1 MPKRNKN
8 DEHDELAKRRKSN
21 NWLYELD
28 ELFEIENIQKKNAE
42 YMLFKSS
49 PQKKKNVDSKVV
61 LKPDVNQR
69 DVFLETGNSYN
80 SFKSSVQKQKNPV
93 SKVILQPDI
102 SQLSDSSDAED
113 SCKYGIEIWENE
125 ENCQLP
131 VKQTLP
137 EQPEEFHIGRIKAN
151 LKFLMQQ
158 LKYLSGCEN
167 GEQHANE
174 IFKSLPAQV
183 WDRASLK
190 RAEIAEDLLIAE
202 EFIEARRG
210 QLEQDDKL
218 KVYLYNVL
226 ENKLKKENNPVL
238 LTIVLHLENKFRQLN
253 AADFAALEAAMKAE
267 LCF

>member
-1 MPKRNKN
+1 M
-8 DEHDELAKRRKSN
+8 
-21 NWLYELD
+21 
-28 ELFEIENIQKKNAE
+28 
-42 YMLFKSS
+42 
-49 PQKKKNVDSKVV
+49 
-61 LKPDVNQR
+61 
-69 DVFLETGNSYN
+69 
-80 SFKSSVQKQKNPV
+80 
-93 SKVILQPDI
+93 
-102 SQLSDSSDAED
+102 
-113 SCKYGIEIWENE
+113 
-125 ENCQLP
+125 
-131 VKQTLP
+131 
-137 EQPEEFHIGRIKAN
+137 
-151 LKFLMQQ
+151 
-158 LKYLSGCEN
+158 
-167 GEQHANE
+167 
-174 IFKSLPAQV
+174 